1 MPLARRCA
9 MLQIDDVVRVL
20 VALLWGLEFCT
31 VRAQQ
36 FRDYIPGG
44 ARVHDTT

>member
-1 MPLARRCA
+1 MPLVRRCA

-20 VALLWGLEFCT
+20 GALLGGLEFCT
-31 VRAQQ
+31 GRAQQ

-44 ARVHDTT
+44 ATVHDNT